1 MSTAFR
7 ENQDGGRVLFD
18 IAGSYPTGIMAALG
32 QSYND
37 QQLLINAQLRYN
49 ATQLDI
55 NSQKGA
61 EYASTNIQ
69 KENTATLSASSLSAQ
84 LAAKEY
90 ENASSSI
97 NYINRGLSDDANT
110 AYAKAHAIYKLCSDA
125 SYVASLS
132 VDAAYLVKDRV
143 DIETDITSLG
153 ISVPD
158 VNPIDKTNLL
168 SISTLSGNFM
178 NDARNNRALAQSN
191 ALQYLLKTQGILAN
205 AIVKSTTVTNNL
217 EVALAFNKLVKAVI
231 KNLAD
236 PLYYIA
242 GKELLVTQ
250 YVPSPPLQ
258 NAIDVANTALTSL
271 NSFIQAASLK
281 QNTSATIISSV
292 LSSTNLATSLDQQA
306 RLNDNVMY
314 NSDATINAL
323 VKSASIMRSYG
334 SDISF
339 PSEYTLSPT
348 QIYSEAIDIAENVK
362 KVALHADISAVN
374 ARSVSKALIFL
385 RDTFLANTT
394 PDSTIAYI
402 ASESLKLLTTAMAS
416 VTKVTS
422 NSSPYSAIAITLRAS
437 NTVNGI
443 LAKITLDETT
453 SNNAHSDAKSVL
465 TLLKKALDATVVVDI
480 TQSQIAA
487 WAVNAATDR
496 AREVSEVARDKAL
509 LLSKT
514 ANNHVTPQN
523 VAVQTAAANSTGNLN
538 NNNLSR
544 LDRNSRYPKFE
555 PIAYKSFQADIRA
568 ETFHPVRPSL
578 DELVYKNRITPLRLN
593 SMTSICDT
601 NLKVAQQVQR
611 IKDNSKH
618 SFRQQ

>member
-32 QSYND
+32 KSYND

-55 NSQKGA
+55 NSQQGA
-61 EYASTNIQ
+61 DYALYNIQ
-69 KENTATLSASSLSAQ
+69 RENTATLSASSLRDQ
-84 LAAKEY
+84 IAAKEY
-90 ENASSSI
+90 ENASSSV
-97 NYINRGLSDDANT
+97 NYINQGLSDDANT
-110 AYAKAHAIYKLCSDA
+110 SYAKAQAIYKLCSDA

-132 VDAAYLVKDRV
+132 LDAAYLITDRTF
-143 DIETDITSLG
+143 IEKDITSLG
-153 ISVPD
+153 RSVPD
-158 VNPIDKTNLL
+158 VNPIDTTNLL
-168 SISTLSGNFM
+168 SISTMTNNFI
-178 NDARNNRALAQSN
+178 NDARNSTLLAQSN

-205 AIVKSTTVTNNL
+205 TIVKSTTVTKNL
-217 EVALAFNKLVKAVI
+217 EVAVAFNKLVKAII
-231 KNLAD
+231 KNLVD

-258 NAIDVANTALTSL
+258 NAINVANAALTSI
-271 NSFIQAASLK
+271 NSFIQAISLN

-292 LSSTNLATSLDQQA
+292 LSSTNLATSLDQEA
-306 RLNDNVMY
+306 RLNDNLMY
-314 NSDATINAL
+314 NSEATINAL
-323 VKSASIMRSYG
+323 VQSASIMRSYG

-339 PSEYTLSPT
+339 PSEYTMSPT
-348 QIYSEAIDIAENVK
+348 QIYTEAIEIAGNVK
-362 KVALHADISAVN
+362 KIALHADISAVN
-374 ARSVSKALIFL
+374 ARSVSNALIFL
-385 RDTFLANTT
+385 KDTFLANTT
-394 PDSTIAYI
+394 PDSTISHI
-402 ASESLKLLTTAMAS
+402 ANESLKLLTTAMES

-437 NTVNGI
+437 NAVNGI

-453 SNNAHSDAKSVL
+453 SINAHSDANSVL
-465 TLLKKALDATVVVDI
+465 TLLNKALLATVIVDI
-480 TQSQIAA
+480 TQSQVAA

-496 AREVSEVARDKAL
+496 AREVSELARDKAL

-514 ANNHVTPQN
+514 ARNYVTPQN
-523 VAVQTAAANSTGNLN
+523 IAVQTASANRTGNLN
-538 NNNLSR
+538 NNSLSR
-544 LDRNSRYPKFE
+544 LDRNSRYPAFE

-568 ETFHPVRPSL
+568 QTFHPVRPSL
-578 DELVYKNRITPLRLN
+578 DQLVYKNRITPLRIN
-593 SMTSICDT
+593 SITSIGDT

-611 IKDNSKH
+611 IKDNSRY
-618 SFRQQ
+618 SYRQQ